1 MMWIT
6 WLAVLLQLSSPAI
19 AAPSP
24 DEGAGPSPDEGAAP
38 SPDEVFQNS
47 VLEQMRTML
56 EKMETLMG
64 GKDIFWTSFVLNHE
78 TDSLISFSVCQ
89 AGGPL
94 RPAATTTT
102 TGKTIMFTD
111 LYATH
116 YSSPK
121 WVSKTS

>member
-1 MMWIT
+1 MGTTMMWIT
-6 WLAVLLQLSSPAI
+6 WLAVLLQLSSSAV

-24 DEGAGPSPDEGAAP
+24 DEGAIP

-64 GKDIFWTSFVLNHE
+64 
-78 TDSLISFSVCQ
+78 VCQ

-102 TGKTIMFTD
+102 APSLTVSSTGPAATAQSSKMGVYLLTD
-111 LYATH
+111 QTF
-116 YSSPK
+116 
-121 WVSKTS
+121 

>member
-6 WLAVLLQLSSPAI
+6 WLAVLLQLSSSAV

-24 DEGAGPSPDEGAAP
+24 DEGAVPSPDQGAAP

-64 GKDIFWTSFVLNHE
+64 GKDIFWTSFVLKNNALH
-78 TDSLISFSVCQ
+78 C
-89 AGGPL
+89 
-94 RPAATTTT
+94 
-102 TGKTIMFTD
+102 
-111 LYATH
+111 
-116 YSSPK
+116 
-121 WVSKTS
+121 